1 MINTN
6 IFVCFA
12 MLVFN
17 EYMELYRITTHGSFH
32 RNKSLLVGETVKVTM
47 EQLVVVVFRPNNLS
61 SILPLAMMLT
71 LPSVS
76 MNHIQ

>member
-32 RNKSLLVGETVKVTM
+32 RNKSLLVGEMVKVTM
-47 EQLVVVVFRPNNLS
+47 KQLVVVFRPNNLS
-61 SILPLAMMLT
+61 SILPLAMILT